1 VTARILVVDDVL
13 ANLRLLEARLMSEYF
28 QVLTATNGRDAL
40 AICAEGNC
48 DVVLLDV
55 MMPEID
61 GFEVCRQIKENP
73 ATMHLPV
80 VLVTALS
87 GQEDRIKGLE
97 AGADDFLTKPVND
110 LELMTR
116 VRSLVRLK
124 MLTDDLRLRA
134 INGDELSISNFDEQ
148 NDVHGTPKKG
158 RVIVVEDQ
166 AYSYRSVLDTLSAN
180 NDVDL
185 IINPDEA
192 LFAIAEGGYDAAI
205 ISLQLDGMDSLRL
218 CSHLRSLEQTR
229 SLPIIVLANPNQ
241 ENTVR
246 RALEIGVNDYIGR
259 PPEPQ
264 ELLARLKTQLSR
276 KRYHDCLRHSVQQ
289 TVELAV
295 KDPLTDL
302 HNRRYFSSHFE
313 SLFETANASKKPL
326 SVLMCDIDHFKS
338 VNDTHGHDI
347 GDVVIVDCAK
357 RIKKSIRNID
367 LACRYGGEEFVIL
380 MPDTDMALAQIVAE
394 RIRNDVASHP
404 VICNNGALQ
413 VPITISVGVS
423 SLDHKNDAPEKLMKR
438 ADVALYNAKR
448 DGRNRVVA
456 EAA

>member
-1 VTARILVVDDVL
+1 MTARILVVDDVP

-48 DVVLLDV
+48 DIVLLDV
-55 MMPEID
+55 MMPEMD

-80 VLVTALS
+80 ILITALS
-87 GQEDRIKGLE
+87 GQGDRIKGLQ

-110 LELMTR
+110 LALVTR
-116 VRSLVRLK
+116 VKSLARLK
-124 MLTDDLRLRA
+124 MLTDDLRIRA
-134 INGDELSISNFDEQ
+134 SNGDELSISNFDQE
-148 NDVHGTPKKG
+148 NDVHGVPKKG
-158 RVIVVEDQ
+158 KVVVVEDQ
-166 AYSYRSVLDTLSAN
+166 AFSYKGILNTLSDKT
-180 NDVDL
+180 DVSL
-185 IINPDEA
+185 ITNPDEA
-192 LFAIAEGGYDAAI
+192 LFKIADGDYDAAI
-205 ISLQLDGMDSLRL
+205 ISLHLNGMDSLRL

-229 SLPIIVLANPNQ
+229 SLPIVVLANPNQ

-246 RALEIGVNDYIGR
+246 RALEIGVNDYINR
-259 PPEPQ
+259 PPDPQ
-264 ELLARLKTQLSR
+264 ELQARLKTQMSR

-289 TVELAV
+289 TVEMAV

-302 HNRRYFSSHFE
+302 HNRRYFNGHFE
-313 SLFETANASKKPL
+313 SLFETAVASKKPL
-326 SVLMCDIDHFKS
+326 SILMCDIDHFKS

-347 GDVVIVDCAK
+347 GDAVIVDCAK

-367 LACRYGGEEFVIL
+367 LACRFGGEEFIIL
-380 MPDTDMALAQIVAE
+380 MPDTDLALAQIVAE
-394 RIRNDVASHP
+394 RIRNDMAAHP
-404 VICNNGALQ
+404 VVCNNGALQ

-423 SLDHKNDAPEKLMKR
+423 SLDEKYDTPEKLMKR

-456 EAA
+456 QAA

>member
-1 VTARILVVDDVL
+1 VTARILVVDDVP

-48 DVVLLDV
+48 DIVLLDV
-55 MMPEID
+55 MMPEMD

-87 GQEDRIKGLE
+87 NQGDRVKGLE

-110 LELMTR
+110 LALVTR
-116 VRSLVRLK
+116 VKSLVRLK
-124 MLTDDLRLRA
+124 MLTDDLRIRA
-134 INGDELSISNFDEQ
+134 ANGDELSISNFDQ
-148 NDVHGTPKKG
+148 DNDVNGVPKKG
-158 RVIVVEDQ
+158 KIVVVEDQ
-166 AYSYRSVLDTLSAN
+166 AFSYKGILKALSPTY
-180 NDVDL
+180 DVDL
-185 IINPDEA
+185 ITNPDEA
-192 LFAIAEGGYDAAI
+192 LFLIADAEYDSAI
-205 ISLQLDGMDSLRL
+205 ISLDLQGVDSLRL

-229 SLPIIVLANPNQ
+229 ALPIIVLANPDQ
-241 ENTVR
+241 DTTVR
-246 RALEIGVNDYIGR
+246 RALEIGVNDYISR
-259 PPEPQ
+259 PAD
-264 ELLARLKTQLSR
+264 ELELQARLRTQLSR

-289 TVELAV
+289 TVEMAV

-302 HNRRYFSSHFE
+302 HNRRYFNSHFE
-313 SLFETANASKKPL
+313 SLFETAVASKKPL
-326 SVLMCDIDHFKS
+326 SVLMCDIDHFKA

-347 GDVVIVDCAK
+347 GDAVIIDCAK

-367 LACRYGGEEFVIL
+367 LACRFGGEEFVVL
-380 MPDTDMALAQIVAE
+380 MPDTDMSLAQIVAE
-394 RIRNDVASHP
+394 RIRTDMAAHP
-404 VICNNGALQ
+404 VICNNGSLQ
-413 VPITISVGVS
+413 VPFTISVGVA
-423 SLDHKNDAPEKLMKR
+423 SLDEKYDTPEKLMKR
-438 ADVALYNAKR
+438 ADVGLYNAKR